1 MSRTLSSGG
10 GTNPVGQMRQRIEP
24 CPCGLNFYPVRHRT
38 LDNYWI
44 QKKLGRGK
52 YSEVYE
58 ATNANNDEK

>member
-1 MSRTLSSGG
+1 MAFT
-10 GTNPVGQMRQRIEP
+10 
-24 CPCGLNFYPVRHRT
+24 RHDRRT